1 MSDIERPAR
10 ILPLL
15 VLAQFLGTVNW
26 LAGNAIMPA
35 LQADWGLPDT
45 AISGLTN
52 SVQLGFIGGALV
64 FAAIALADRISPRL
78 LFSLCAGCSALT
90 GYLIGCHTTDL
101 DQLLV
106 LRFLSGM
113 LLAGIYPVGMK
124 LAASWYPRGLGRA
137 LGYLVG
143 ALVLGSASSHLLS
156 GILGSHWQQ
165 VMLASGAASGIAG
178 LMILLGV
185 PDGPALY
192 RGAPLRW
199 HALTLA
205 LRHRPLRLAAG
216 GYFGHMWELYAV
228 WAFAPVWLL
237 AWSQTHQTELNIG
250 LLSFLILG
258 SGSLGCILGGRLS
271 VRWGSDPV
279 ARGMLLISGLCCLL
293 SPLMLAMPLELV
305 LIFWLFWGISV
316 SADSPQLSTLSAQNA
331 PAEVVGSALTLMN
344 CLGYS
349 LSVISVA
356 LLSQLQILIP
366 VHWLP
371 WLLLPGP
378 VLGLCSLTCLRRL
391 QVAHSRSAATQT

>member
-1 MSDIERPAR
+1 MNELQRPAR

-35 LQADWGLPDT
+35 LQSEWGLPDT
-45 AISGLTN
+45 AVASLTN
-52 SVQLGFIGGALV
+52 SVQLGFISGALL
-64 FAAIALADRISPRL
+64 FAVIALADRISPRL
-78 LFSLCAGCSALT
+78 LFSLCACGSALI
-90 GYLIGCHTTDL
+90 GYLLGCHTDTL
-101 DQLLV
+101 EQLLV
-106 LRFLSGM
+106 LRFLSGVM
-113 LLAGIYPVGMK
+113 LAGIYPVGMK
-124 LAASWYPRGLGRA
+124 LAASWYPQGLGRA

-156 GILGSHWQQ
+156 GVMGDHWQL
-165 VMLASGAASGIAG
+165 VILASGAASGIAG
-178 LMILLGV
+178 LMVLLGV

-199 HALTLA
+199 HALSLA

-228 WAFAPVWLL
+228 WAFAPIWLM
-237 AWSQTHQTELNIG
+237 AWSQVHQTPLNIG
-250 LLSFLILG
+250 LLSFMVLG
-258 SGSLGCILGGRLS
+258 AGSLGCVIGGKLS

-279 ARGMLLISGLCCLL
+279 ARGMLGLSGLCCLL
-293 SPLMLAMPLELV
+293 SPLMLSMPFWLV
-305 LIFWLFWGISV
+305 LVFWLIWGLSV

-331 PAEVVGSALTLMN
+331 PPEVIGSALTLLN
-344 CLGYS
+344 CLGYT
-349 LSVISVA
+349 LSVLSVA
-356 LLSQLQILIP
+356 LLSQLLVTIP

-378 VLGLCSLTCLRRL
+378 ILGLWSLTCLRRSGAEAS
-391 QVAHSRSAATQT
+391 QKAPG